1 MLDLLKKNETV
12 SSICCECSRRIVLT
26 IQDVSFILEIEA
38 DDSLIGHK
46 SIVGR
51 CWPCAARILDGE
63 TYVRHYRR
71 GI

>member
-26 IQDVSFILEIEA
+26 IEDVSYILESDQA
-38 DDSLIGHK
+38 NLPIGHK

-51 CWPCAARILDGE
+51 CWPCARFILDGE
-63 TYVRHYRR
+63 TYIRHYSR